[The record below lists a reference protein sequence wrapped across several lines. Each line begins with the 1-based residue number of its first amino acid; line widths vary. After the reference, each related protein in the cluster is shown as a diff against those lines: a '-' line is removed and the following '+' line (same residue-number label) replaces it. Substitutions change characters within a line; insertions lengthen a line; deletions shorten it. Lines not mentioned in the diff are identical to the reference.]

1 MSDNSSLPAGFADL
15 EPFVAEW
22 AVSTMAER
30 LSRRVNSTPESRLKF
45 YRTVGPRTDAALMY
59 LNDFPLEDIPKD
71 PQKHRLLQLTLSMV
85 EVSLTEEVNGQ
96 AVEAEHAR
104 SNRLINMVKEL
115 DGL

>member
-1 MSDNSSLPAGFADL
+1 METLLPEGFAEF

-30 LSRRVNSTPESRLKF
+30 LQRRVNSTPESRLAF
-45 YRTVGPRTDAALMY
+45 YRGFGPRTDDALVY
-59 LNDFPLEDIPKD
+59 LNQFPLEDIPKD
-71 PQKHRLLQLTLSMV
+71 PQKQRLLQLTLSMV

-96 AVEAEHAR
+96 EVEAQHAL
-104 SNRLINMVKEL
+104 SNRQVLMFKEL